1 MSELQIVGVG
11 MSTVDVVMRLREMP
25 TFEQGARLSA
35 FALHGGGPV
44 ATALVAASRLG
55 CRVGYV
61 GVAGTDEAGRLK
73 VRGLATEGVDVSR
86 LVHRPGP
93 EKHIVAV
100 YVHEDTGER
109 TFSGMRDRSPDWL
122 LQPEELD
129 RAYVT
134 SAPYLHLDGMHYDA
148 ALRAA
153 RWAHEVGQT
162 VVFDGSKVTGGN
174 RVHLTELIGLVDVLI
189 GGSGFVPALTGE
201 SDWRIAGRKALAM
214 GPRIVVQTEGEE
226 GSYTLTAEDE
236 FHIPAFRV
244 PVLDTTGAGDVF
256 HGAYIA
262 GLLQGWDLRRV
273 ALFSTAV
280 SALKCGQLGG
290 REGIPTFAAT
300 LAFLRER
307 APAVAFD

>member
-1 MSELQIVGVG
+1 
-11 MSTVDVVMRLREMP
+11 MP

-61 GVAGTDEAGRLK
+61 GVAGTDEAGQLK